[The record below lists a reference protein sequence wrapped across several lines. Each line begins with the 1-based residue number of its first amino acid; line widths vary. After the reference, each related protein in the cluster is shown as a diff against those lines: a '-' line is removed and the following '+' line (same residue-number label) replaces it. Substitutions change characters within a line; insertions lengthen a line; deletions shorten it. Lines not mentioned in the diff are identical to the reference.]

1 MRQHFAN
8 PALALTPH
16 ILFVRTKILHEWLFH
31 AIGCALAQNQKP
43 AQQDQGLICG
53 YYFWIVQS
61 KNKERD
67 IRQ

>member
-43 AQQDQGLICG
+43 AQQDRGELAVIFLDCTNQ
-53 YYFWIVQS
+53 
-61 KNKERD
+61 K
-67 IRQ
+67 